1 MGINCWIAFSSLL
14 LFLFNCS
21 KRTET
26 TEFSKIQ
33 LEGKVIP
40 DSMYSKLLK
49 YNSDNTV
56 VSYQSIRLG
65 FKNFS
70 NFNQNYVCS
79 AFVGK
84 KDTLNIL
91 INNYNGY
98 FGNGI
103 LIHVF
108 DGNYQIKSIDPNLI
122 KGIKFENYKLIKEEL
137 VLNKSAYK
145 KGDSI
150 FGKLYFE
157 CSIDSSKH
165 KKMWGYFRDKIE

>member
-14 LFLFNCS
+14 LLLFSCNM
-21 KRTET
+21 KTEPT
-26 TEFSKIQ
+26 KFSKIQ
-33 LEGKVIP
+33 IEGKVIP
-40 DSMYSKLLK
+40 DSIHSKLLK
-49 YNSDNTV
+49 YKSDNTV
-56 VSYQSIRLG
+56 VSYQSIQLG
-65 FKNFS
+65 FKKFS
-70 NFNQNYVCS
+70 NFNQNYVFS
-79 AFVGK
+79 VFVGK

-108 DGNYQIKSIDPNLI
+108 DGNYQIKSINPNVI

-137 VLNKSAYK
+137 FLNKRVYK

-165 KKMWGYFRDKIE
+165 KKVLGYFRDKIE